1 MDNFEREG
9 NSILINIFQSVVYTL
24 ESLDVPAG
32 IRV

>member
-9 NSILINIFQSVVYTL
+9 NSILINIFLSVVYTL
-24 ESLDVPAG
+24 ESLHVPAG